1 MRLHRLTTLTLLIAG
16 LAVTAPASAQPQYG
30 GGGSMPQYGG
40 GGNGPTYGGGGNGP
54 TYGQM
59 PKMSPYPGIRN
70 GDGQWI
76 PYPPGIAR
84 KISSKK
90 GSNGWTYNLMQDRMT
105 GELFIQIEDK
115 TGEDVH
121 IAGRVAMPGGKKT
134 YPVK

>member
-1 MRLHRLTTLTLLIAG
+1 MLRKAMLPG
-16 LAVTAPASAQPQYG
+16 GDPNEPAQPQYG
-30 GGGSMPQYGG
+30 GGGGG
-40 GGNGPTYGGGGNGP
+40 PVYGGGGNGP

-90 GSNGWTYNLMQDRMT
+90 GPNGWTYNLMQDRMS
-105 GELFIQIEDK
+105 GQLFIQIEDDDGK
-115 TGEDVH
+115 DVH
-121 IAGRVAMPGGKKT
+121 IAGRVAMPGGKMK

>member
-1 MRLHRLTTLTLLIAG
+1 MNLHRLATVTLLTAALG
-16 LAVTAPASAQPQYG
+16 VTAPALAQPQYG
-30 GGGSMPQYGG
+30 GGGGG
-40 GGNGPTYGGGGNGP
+40 PVYGGGGNGP

-90 GSNGWTYNLMQDRMT
+90 GPNGWTYNLMQDRMS
-105 GELFIQIEDK
+105 GQLFIQIEDDDGK
-115 TGEDVH
+115 DVH
-121 IAGRVAMPGGKKT
+121 IAGRVAMPGGKMK